1 MHMKSWLTLLVLAL
15 VSTASFAHDLTALP
29 LGDGKISQAPR
40 SGWIWACRIDP
51 QAGGAQA
58 DGPWINKKQGT
69 YDLTAKAVV
78 PGAVSWP
85 YKFDVSVQQGRR
97 IFSSNDLPS
106 HPTGSYPIPASS
118 EAWRY
123 DRNPNRI
130 SAQNVFLELPAMPAL
145 AAQPGC
151 VPGAIGYLLSGV
163 VLFNALDA
171 PGRDAVA
178 HETQDSCQGHPQQS
192 GVYHYHSVSSCVD
205 NKREPNGHSS
215 LVGYLVDGFGI
226 YGRYG
231 ESGKLLTSADLDECH
246 GHTHKIMWDGKWT
259 EMYHYHATW
268 DFPYTA
274 GCLRGSYR
282 MSDVA
287 ALSGP
292 LPQNGGRQRAGPP
305 GEMPMSGAPAGQGGL
320 IERHP
325 DLNKAAATLGIDA
338 QRLRAALGPPPPDLP
353 AAASRLGISVERLR
367 AALDAAR

>member
-1 MHMKSWLTLLVLAL
+1 MKSWLTLLVLAL
-15 VSTASFAHDLTALP
+15 CCSSAVLGHDLTALP
-29 LGDGKISQAPR
+29 LGDGKISQAPKT
-40 SGWIWACRIDP
+40 GWIWACHVDP
-51 QAGGAQA
+51 QGGGAQV

-69 YDLTAKAVV
+69 FDLTSKAVV
-78 PGAVSWP
+78 PGAVTWP
-85 YKFDVSVQQGRR
+85 YKFDISVQRGRR
-97 IFSSNDLPS
+97 IFSSNDLPA
-106 HPTGSYPIPASS
+106 HPTGSFPIPAGSD
-118 EAWRY
+118 AWRY

-130 SAQNVFLELPAMPAL
+130 NAQNVFLELPAIPAL
-145 AAQPGC
+145 AAQPSC
-151 VPGAIGYLLSGV
+151 VPGAIGYLLSGA

-205 NKREPNGHSS
+205 TKREANGHSS
-215 LVGYLVDGFGI
+215 LVGYLIDGFGI

-231 ESGKLLTSADLDECH
+231 DGGKLLTSADLDECH
-246 GHTHKIMWDGKWT
+246 GHTHKIMWDGKWI

-274 GCLRGSYR
+274 GCLRGNYR

-292 LPQNGGRQRAGPP
+292 PPQMGMGQRSGPQSD
-305 GEMPMSGAPAGQGGL
+305 MPRPGQGGPDG
-320 IERHP
+320 RRP
-325 DLNKAAATLGIDA
+325 DLNKAAASLGIDV
-338 QRLRAALGPPPPDLP
+338 QRLRAALGPPPPDLS
-353 AAASRLGISVERLR
+353 AAASRLGISVERLQ